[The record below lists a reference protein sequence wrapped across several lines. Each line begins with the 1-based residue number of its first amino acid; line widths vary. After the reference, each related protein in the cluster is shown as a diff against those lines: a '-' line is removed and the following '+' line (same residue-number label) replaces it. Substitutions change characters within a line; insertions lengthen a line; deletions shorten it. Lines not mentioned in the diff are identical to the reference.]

1 MASAEQ
7 MASPRDN
14 EGASSPRWRFDEREE
29 IAPGLHAVKRL
40 GGGHRY
46 DAYLAWD
53 DHLHALVVV
62 KVVRPHLV
70 EDAHTLA
77 GLAGEVELLERLDHP
92 VLVRSFRAAI
102 DSPRPHVV
110 LEHLEGPRLSTL
122 LRRYGPLP
130 LDQLLPLALQ
140 VCSVLHY
147 LAEEGVVHLDV
158 KPSNII
164 MGAPP
169 RLIDLSVAMD
179 ATDAARLDH
188 HVGTDAYM
196 APEQCEPERG
206 RIGPPADVWGIGVTL
221 FEAAS
226 GYHPFPRTEDA
237 DDRYPQVRFDPLP
250 MPEDLPPQL
259 IETVRACLEK
269 NPGARPRAGE
279 TANALEPVLAALPT
293 RPRLGRFKPR

>member
-1 MASAEQ
+1 VPTDAAS
-7 MASPRDN
+7 
-14 EGASSPRWRFDEREE
+14 WRLSEDEE
-29 IAPGLHAVKRL
+29 IVPGRYAKRLL
-40 GGGHRY
+40 GGGTRY
-46 DAYLAWD
+46 EAYLAWD
-53 DHLHALVVV
+53 EELFSLVVA
-62 KVVRPHLV
+62 KVLRPSHAALDYAIEGLAAEAAVLARLSHPSLLRSFDVVLDGERPHL
-70 EDAHTLA
+70 TL
-77 GLAGEVELLERLDHP
+77 E
-92 VLVRSFRAAI
+92 F
-102 DSPRPHVV
+102 
-110 LEHLEGPRLSTL
+110 LEGPRLSTL
-122 LRRYGPLP
+122 LRKHGALSLEQLVPLGV
-130 LDQLLPLALQ
+130 Q

-147 LAEEGVVHLDV
+147 MERRGFVHLDV
-158 KPSNII
+158 KPKNII

-169 RLIDLSVAMD
+169 RLIDLSVARTVED
-179 ATDAARLDH
+179 AGRITTQI
-188 HVGTDAYM
+188 GTDAYM

>member
-1 MASAEQ
+1 MPTDAAS
-7 MASPRDN
+7 
-14 EGASSPRWRFDEREE
+14 WRLSEDEE
-29 IAPGLHAVKRL
+29 IVPGRYAKRLL
-40 GGGHRY
+40 GGGTRY
-46 DAYLAWD
+46 EAYLAWD
-53 DHLHALVVV
+53 EELFSLVVA
-62 KVVRPHLV
+62 KVLRPSHAALDYAIEGLAAEAAVLARLSHPSLLRSFDVVLDGERPHL
-70 EDAHTLA
+70 TL
-77 GLAGEVELLERLDHP
+77 E
-92 VLVRSFRAAI
+92 F
-102 DSPRPHVV
+102 
-110 LEHLEGPRLSTL
+110 LEGPRLSTL
-122 LRRYGPLP
+122 LRKHGALSLEQLVPLGV
-130 LDQLLPLALQ
+130 Q

-147 LAEEGVVHLDV
+147 MERRGFVHLDV
-158 KPSNII
+158 KPKNII

-169 RLIDLSVAMD
+169 RLIDLSVARTVED
-179 ATDAARLDH
+179 AGRITTQI
-188 HVGTDAYM
+188 GTDAYM